1 MATRIIGQ
9 GTPAPTSPLPS
20 AWPSPEGFDRA
31 DEKLTQLRSL
41 LSCCYGV
48 GAEWFE
54 TIGSNHRENLLWLA
68 SDLAQDVDL
77 LLRGKAVQA

>member
-9 GTPAPTSPLPS
+9 GTSAPSSPAPQAGS
-20 AWPSPEGFDRA
+20 WREGFDRA

-41 LSCCYGV
+41 LLGCYGV

-54 TIGSNHRENLLWLA
+54 AIGSNHRENLLWLA
-68 SDLAQDVDL
+68 SDLAEDIDSL
-77 LLRGKAVQA
+77 LHGKEVQS